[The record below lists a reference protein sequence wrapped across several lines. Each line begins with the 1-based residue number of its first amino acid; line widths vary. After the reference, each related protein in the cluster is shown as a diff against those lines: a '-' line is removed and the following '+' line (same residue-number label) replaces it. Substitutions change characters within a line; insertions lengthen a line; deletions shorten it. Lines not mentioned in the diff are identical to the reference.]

1 MRNQQSQNAATRGS
15 GSALRGLVAVGLG
28 LCAACTT
35 VIEEQGYDGLELG
48 ITKAEALDR
57 LDAQPLA
64 IDLHA
69 AVLRKADAESTEGV
83 ADSQVVRLAA
93 ASVGSGALT
102 RAERTYLLQYDLWF
116 FEQADGKR
124 SVLLTFA
131 DGALAEIRNRREG
144 NWLDALF

>member
-1 MRNQQSQNAATRGS
+1 M
-15 GSALRGLVAVGLG
+15 
-28 LCAACTT
+28 
-35 VIEEQGYDGLELG
+35 
-48 ITKAEALDR
+48 
-57 LDAQPLA
+57 
-64 IDLHA
+64 
-69 AVLRKADAESTEGV
+69 LRKADVESTEGV

-93 ASVGSGALT
+93 APVGSGALT
-102 RAERTYLLQYDLWF
+102 RAERMYLLEYDLWF